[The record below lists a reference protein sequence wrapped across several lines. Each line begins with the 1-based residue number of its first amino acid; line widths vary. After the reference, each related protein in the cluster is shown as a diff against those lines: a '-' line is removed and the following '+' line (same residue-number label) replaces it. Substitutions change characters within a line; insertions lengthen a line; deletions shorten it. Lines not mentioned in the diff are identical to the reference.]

1 MSRSHQYSS
10 YPELNAAIAVGKCVA
25 KTVTKANTDQGMVLD
40 HRVQRTGEAIVILA
54 SYIAYR
60 MDMMN
65 DLLEGEVASA
75 FVNKL
80 RNRSNGVVRACADF
94 TRTIEPYIQ
103 GEEKKKAYSYFS
115 EIITQCL
122 DSLFEDIHRDEPE
135 ATYNVRRR
143 AKLRYHDPYPTDVK
157 ERTAAFEDGYCKGYT
172 DAMDDVMRE
181 VAELSD
187 DNDTMLSVTI
197 GDDGKINIRKL

>member
-1 MSRSHQYSS
+1 MTHSHQYSS
-10 YPELNAAIAVGKCVA
+10 FPQINADIAVARGVV
-25 KTVTKANTDQGMVLD
+25 KTLKQADSNRGLVLD
-40 HRVQRTGEAIVILA
+40 HRVERTGEAVMFL
-54 SYIAYR
+54 SNYIAYR
-60 MDMMN
+60 IDMMN
-65 DLLEGEVASA
+65 DMLKGEQPSA

-80 RNRSNGVVRACADF
+80 RNRSAALNRACEDLR
-94 TRTIEPYIQ
+94 RTIEPYIKGDDRKQ
-103 GEEKKKAYSYFS
+103 AYMWFTD
-115 EIITQCL
+115 IVTNAL
-122 DSLFEDIHRDEPE
+122 DSLLEDMHRDLPEP
-135 ATYNVRRR
+135 TKQVIRR